1 MLPQATP
8 SSFGAALP
16 PSAAPTAF
24 GAELSPAAAPAAFGS
39 SLPLSSLGDLL
50 SHDDGRTPYFLFV
63 LYLCSSFYAI
73 RRFRRMTAARERD
86 RAASSAPARLGGG
99 SWDAPRLFVLSI
111 LFASVLRTAS
121 FGVLCALAFCRL
133 VEPLTGSSVA
143 TPTPTSRAL
152 AVVFNVGDWAAVS
165 SYMLLAL
172 VWVETMQLTRGHLF
186 DHSSLK
192 LRHDWL
198 VAFVVLTLLLY
209 AVQAALYACV
219 FLAPVDPDATLRDI
233 YAVVGALNLVIPV
246 LLAIAWAAVHFC
258 LYSGF
263 PFVSAGAKRKWEGTN
278 RLLLSWTMGRLLWA
292 VASVCSSSASFVAAV
307 GNVGS
312 WLFSVIVVTLIIL
325 AELLPF
331 LTSLGTSALKLFRV
345 SDEDELGELSRSGTE
360 PTDEALGVVVGAGA
374 SDDDDL
380 RRSLLATGERVCVAP
395 VVVDT
400 ASAAAR
406 GLGPPARGSKR
417 SSRAEDR
424 HSEIEAMAGYESS
437 IN

>member
-1 MLPQATP
+1 MPPPPAAP
-8 SSFGAALP
+8 AGFGAA
-16 PSAAPTAF
+16 
-24 GAELSPAAAPAAFGS
+24 
-39 SLPLSSLGDLL
+39 LPLSSLGDLL

-73 RRFRRMTAARERD
+73 RRFRRMTVARD
-86 RAASSAPARLGGG
+86 RDDAASSAPARLGGG

-111 LFASVLRTAS
+111 LFASVLRMAS
-121 FGVLCALAFCRL
+121 FGVLCALAFFKL

-152 AVVFNVGDWAAVS
+152 AVVFNVGDWAAIS

-186 DHSSLK
+186 EHSSLK

-198 VAFVVLTLLLY
+198 VAFVVLTSLLY
-209 AVQAALYACV
+209 TVQAALYACV
-219 FLAPVDPDATLRDI
+219 FLAPVDPDALLRDI
-233 YAVVGALNLVIPV
+233 YAVVGALNLLIPV
-246 LLAIAWAAVHFC
+246 VLAVAWAAVHFC

-292 VASVCSSSASFVAAV
+292 IASVGSSSASFVAAV
-307 GNVGS
+307 GNIGS

-331 LTSLGTSALKLFRV
+331 LASLGTTSLKLFDV
-345 SDEDELGELSRSGTE
+345 SDEDESQHDELSRGTAG
-360 PTDEALGVVVGAGA
+360 PTDEEAFGHGIGAGVG
-374 SDDDDL
+374 DDDDL
-380 RRSLLATGERVCVAP
+380 HRSLLATGASVAP
-395 VVVDT
+395 LVVET
-400 ASAAAR
+400 ASAPVR
-406 GLGPPARGSKR
+406 SIGPPAGSKR
-417 SSRAEDR
+417 FSRAEQGADR
-424 HSEIEAMAGYESS
+424 HSEIEAMAGYEAS